1 MKFLAFIFFCSF
13 TQGAVVKRDADPD
26 NLGLGYGSGIVRGG
40 VTGVSPAQVSQ
51 PVCKSVPEKVC
62 KDRSV
67 ETPRKV
73 CHTEH
78 DEIIDTTITEHC
90 EERVTTKCEQV
101 SSQTRHS
108 QAVIG
113 SDSKVV
119 ASGIVSSGEATV
131 AVGASTA
138 TGAVTGYGAGG
149 AIATGGII
157 GSGGVVSTGGLAVG
171 SGYANGYGYS
181 GLAST
186 YSGYTKRDADADAG
200 FAAGIVAANTGVSP
214 VSTSA
219 PICRSVPVRH
229 CNQVP
234 VNRPRKV
241 AKTVCKTV
249 VDIKIIKDCTDTIST
264 TCSQQSVQQSHSSA
278 VVGTNSRDGPYAVV
292 ANHGTVSVGA
302 STTPIGAAPIGGY
315 TSGSILGGSTII
327 GGGATIGATAPIA
340 GGYIA
345 GATGGLATAPIVNS
359 VSVTAAAP
367 IAAAAPVAASA
378 PVAAAPAPAAYS
390 GSSEALAKAGLV
402 SHPNGAVV
410 PVEPAAVA
418 AARAEHLAAVAE
430 A

>member
-1 MKFLAFIFFCSF
+1 M
-13 TQGAVVKRDADPD
+13 G
-26 NLGLGYGSGIVRGG
+26 
-40 VTGVSPAQVSQ
+40 
-51 PVCKSVPEKVC
+51 
-62 KDRSV
+62 
-67 ETPRKV
+67 
-73 CHTEH
+73 
-78 DEIIDTTITEHC
+78 
-90 EERVTTKCEQV
+90 
-101 SSQTRHS
+101 
-108 QAVIG
+108 
-113 SDSKVV
+113 
-119 ASGIVSSGEATV
+119 V
-131 AVGASTA
+131 AVGPSTA
-138 TGAVTGYGAGG
+138 TGTVAGYAAGG
-149 AIATGGII
+149 AIATGGI
-157 GSGGVVSTGGLAVG
+157 VSTGGLAVG
-171 SGYANGYGYS
+171 SGYADGYGYS
-181 GLAST
+181 GVAST

-219 PICRSVPVRH
+219 PICRSVPVRT
-229 CNQVP
+229 CNKVP

-292 ANHGTVSVGA
+292 AEHGTVSVGA
-302 STTPIGAAPIGGY
+302 STTPIGAY

-390 GSSEALAKAGLV
+390 GSSAALAKAGLV

>member
-1 MKFLAFIFFCSF
+1 M
-13 TQGAVVKRDADPD
+13 
-26 NLGLGYGSGIVRGG
+26 
-40 VTGVSPAQVSQ
+40 
-51 PVCKSVPEKVC
+51 
-62 KDRSV
+62 DRSV

-108 QAVIG
+108 QAIVG

-119 ASGIVSSGEATV
+119 ATGIV
-131 AVGASTA
+131 AS
-138 TGAVTGYGAGG
+138 GAVTGYGAGG
-149 AIATGGII
+149 AIATGGI
-157 GSGGVVSTGGLAVG
+157 VATGGLAVG
-171 SGYANGYGYS
+171 SGYADGYGYS

-186 YSGYTKRDADADAG
+186 YSGYAKRDADADAG
-200 FAAGIVAANTGVSP
+200 FSAGIVAANTGVSP

-264 TCSQQSVQQSHSSA
+264 TCTQQSIQQSHSSA
-278 VVGTNSRDGPYAVV
+278 VVGSNSREGPYAVV
-292 ANHGTVSVGA
+292 ANHGTVAVGA
-302 STTPIGAAPIGGY
+302 STSPIGAAPIGGY
-315 TSGSILGGSTII
+315 TSGTVI
-327 GGGATIGATAPIA
+327 GGGAVIGATAPIA
-340 GGYIA
+340 SGYI
-345 GATGGLATAPIVNS
+345 GGVTGGLASPIISGAVA
-359 VSVTAAAP
+359 TAP
-367 IAAAAPVAASA
+367 IAAAPIVAATPVIAAA
-378 PVAAAPAPAAYS
+378 PLAAAPA
-390 GSSEALAKAGLV
+390 LV

-410 PVEPAAVA
+410 PVETADVA
-418 AARAEHLAAVAE
+418 AARAEHLKAVA
-430 A
+430 AAQ

>member
-1 MKFLAFIFFCSF
+1 MKFLAVICFIGF

-26 NLGLGYGSGIVRGG
+26 NLGLGYGSGIVTGG

-51 PVCKSVPEKVC
+51 PVCNSVPEKVC
-62 KDRSV
+62 RDRSV

-108 QAVIG
+108 QAIVG

-119 ASGIVSSGEATV
+119 ATGIVASGEAVV
-131 AVGASTA
+131 ATGPSIA
-138 TGAVTGYGAGG
+138 TGAVAGYGAGG
-149 AIATGGII
+149 AIATGGI
-157 GSGGVVSTGGLAVG
+157 VATGGLAVG
-171 SGYANGYGYS
+171 SGYADGYGYS

-186 YSGYTKRDADADAG
+186 YSGYAKRDADADAG
-200 FAAGIVAANTGVSP
+200 FSAGIVAANTGVSP

-264 TCSQQSVQQSHSSA
+264 TCTQQSIQQSHSSA
-278 VVGTNSRDGPYAVV
+278 VVGSNSRDGPYAVV
-292 ANHGTVSVGA
+292 ANHGTVAVGA

-315 TSGSILGGSTII
+315 TSGAVI
-327 GGGATIGATAPIA
+327 GGGAVIGSTAPIASGYIGGVTGGLASPIISGAVATAPIA
-340 GGYIA
+340 
-345 GATGGLATAPIVNS
+345 
-359 VSVTAAAP
+359 AAP
-367 IAAAAPVAASA
+367 VVAAAPVIAAA
-378 PVAAAPAPAAYS
+378 PLAAAPA
-390 GSSEALAKAGLV
+390 LV

-410 PVEPAAVA
+410 PVETADVA
-418 AARAEHLAAVAE
+418 AARAEHLKAVA
-430 A
+430 AAQ

>member
-1 MKFLAFIFFCSF
+1 MKFLPVICFIGF
-13 TQGAVVKRDADPD
+13 TQGAVFKRDADPD
-26 NLGLGYGSGIVRGG
+26 NFGLGYGSGIVKGG

-51 PVCKSVPEKVC
+51 PVCNSIPEKVC

-108 QAVIG
+108 QAIVG

-119 ASGIVSSGEATV
+119 AKGIVSSGEATV
-131 AVGASTA
+131 AVGPSTA
-138 TGAVTGYGAGG
+138 TGAVAGYVAGG
-149 AIATGGII
+149 AIATGGLI
-157 GSGGVVSTGGLAVG
+157 GSTGIASSGGLAVG
-171 SGYANGYGYS
+171 SGYANGYGYG

-186 YSGYTKRDADADAG
+186 YSGYTKRDADAG
-200 FAAGIVAANTGVSP
+200 FSAGIVAANTGVSP

-229 CNQVP
+229 CNKVP

-249 VDIKIIKDCTDTIST
+249 VDIKIIKDCTDTVRT
-264 TCSQQSVQQSHSSA
+264 TCTQQSVQHSKSSA
-278 VVGTNSRDGPYAVV
+278 VVGSNSRDGPYAVV

-302 STTPIGAAPIGGY
+302 SSSPIGAAPIGGY
-315 TSGSILGGSTII
+315 TSGAILGGSTII

-345 GATGGLATAPIVNS
+345 GTTGLATGAVATAPIVNS
-359 VSVTAAAP
+359 ASIAAAAP
-367 IAAAAPVAASA
+367 IASSA
-378 PVAAAPAPAAYS
+378 PIAA
-390 GSSEALAKAGLV
+390 AGLV

-410 PVEPAAVA
+410 PVEPAEVA
-418 AARAEHLAAVAE
+418 AARAEHLAAVA
-430 A
+430 AA

>member
-1 MKFLAFIFFCSF
+1 MQFLAFVFFFSF
-13 TQGAVVKRDADPD
+13 TQCAVVKRDADPD

-108 QAVIG
+108 QAIVG

-119 ASGIVSSGEATV
+119 ATGIVASGEATV
-131 AVGASTA
+131 AVGPSTA
-138 TGAVTGYGAGG
+138 TGTVAGYAAGG
-149 AIATGGII
+149 AIATGGI
-157 GSGGVVSTGGLAVG
+157 VSTGGLAVG
-171 SGYANGYGYS
+171 SGYADGYGYS
-181 GLAST
+181 GVAST
-186 YSGYTKRDADADAG
+186 YSGYAKRDADADADAG

-249 VDIKIIKDCTDTIST
+249 VDIKIIKDCIDTIST

-292 ANHGTVSVGA
+292 AEHGTVSVGA

-359 VSVTAAAP
+359 LSVSATAP

>member
-1 MKFLAFIFFCSF
+1 M
-13 TQGAVVKRDADPD
+13 G
-26 NLGLGYGSGIVRGG
+26 
-40 VTGVSPAQVSQ
+40 
-51 PVCKSVPEKVC
+51 
-62 KDRSV
+62 
-67 ETPRKV
+67 
-73 CHTEH
+73 
-78 DEIIDTTITEHC
+78 
-90 EERVTTKCEQV
+90 
-101 SSQTRHS
+101 
-108 QAVIG
+108 
-113 SDSKVV
+113 
-119 ASGIVSSGEATV
+119 
-131 AVGASTA
+131 
-138 TGAVTGYGAGG
+138 
-149 AIATGGII
+149 
-157 GSGGVVSTGGLAVG
+157 STGGLAVG

-186 YSGYTKRDADADAG
+186 YSGYTKRDADAG

-219 PICRSVPVRH
+219 PICRSVPVRT
-229 CNQVP
+229 CNKVP

-249 VDIKIIKDCTDTIST
+249 VDIKIIKDCIDTVST

-292 ANHGTVSVGA
+292 AEHGTVSVGA
-302 STTPIGAAPIGGY
+302 STTPIGAAPVGGY
-315 TSGSILGGSTII
+315 TSGSIIGGATII

-340 GGYIA
+340 
-345 GATGGLATAPIVNS
+345 NS
-359 VSVTAAAP
+359 LSITAAAP

-378 PVAAAPAPAAYS
+378 PVAAAPAPAGYA
-390 GSSEALAKAGLV
+390 GSSEALALAKAGLV

>member
-1 MKFLAFIFFCSF
+1 M
-13 TQGAVVKRDADPD
+13 G
-26 NLGLGYGSGIVRGG
+26 
-40 VTGVSPAQVSQ
+40 
-51 PVCKSVPEKVC
+51 
-62 KDRSV
+62 
-67 ETPRKV
+67 
-73 CHTEH
+73 
-78 DEIIDTTITEHC
+78 
-90 EERVTTKCEQV
+90 

-149 AIATGGII
+149 AIVTGGII
-157 GSGGVVSTGGLAVG
+157 GSGGVVS
-171 SGYANGYGYS
+171 YS

-200 FAAGIVAANTGVSP
+200 FSAGLVAANTGVSP

-219 PICRSVPVRH
+219 PICRSVPVRT
-229 CNQVP
+229 CNKVP

-302 STTPIGAAPIGGY
+302 STTPIGAAPVGGY
-315 TSGSILGGSTII
+315 TSGAVI
-327 GGGATIGATAPIA
+327 GGGAVIGATAPIA
-340 GGYIA
+340 SGYI
-345 GATGGLATAPIVNS
+345 GG
-359 VSVTAAAP
+359 
-367 IAAAAPVAASA
+367 
-378 PVAAAPAPAAYS
+378 
-390 GSSEALAKAGLV
+390 
-402 SHPNGAVV
+402 
-410 PVEPAAVA
+410 
-418 AARAEHLAAVAE
+418 
-430 A
+430 